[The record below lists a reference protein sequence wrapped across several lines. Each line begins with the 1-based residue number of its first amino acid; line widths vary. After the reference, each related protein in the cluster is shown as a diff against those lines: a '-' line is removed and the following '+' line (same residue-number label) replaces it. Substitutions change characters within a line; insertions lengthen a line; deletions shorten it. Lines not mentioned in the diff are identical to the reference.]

1 MICPFVS
8 DIVGG
13 NKVANIH
20 NQVIPN
26 LVQFFDELWVTFIP
40 SALHPFIHDLERV
53 HRDKVFELRGECV
66 VMHRDLVAG
75 DL

>member
-13 NKVANIH
+13 NKVANVD

-40 SALHPFIHDLERV
+40 SALHPFIHDLE
-53 HRDKVFELRGECV
+53 
-66 VMHRDLVAG
+66 
-75 DL
+75 